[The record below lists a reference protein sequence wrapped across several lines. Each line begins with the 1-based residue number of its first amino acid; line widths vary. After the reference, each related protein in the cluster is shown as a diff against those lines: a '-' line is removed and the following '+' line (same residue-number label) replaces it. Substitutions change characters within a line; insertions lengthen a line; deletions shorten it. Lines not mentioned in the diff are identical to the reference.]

1 MTGHVYWIFDLEI
14 KEGVYDAFEALMKE
28 MVEATKADEP
38 GALNY
43 EWSVSEDKKTC
54 HILERFESSEA
65 ALIHMGNFGSKFAGR
80 FMEVLKPKKIT
91 IYGHPSE
98 KVLNGLSRMGAVHMP
113 SVGGFSR

>member
-14 KEGVYDAFEALMKE
+14 RDGAYDKFEALMGE
-28 MVEATKADEP
+28 MIAATKADEP

-54 HILERFESSEA
+54 HILERFENSDA
-65 ALIHMGNFGSKFAGR
+65 ALIHMGNFGSKFAAR
-80 FMEVLKPKKIT
+80 FMDVLIPRKMT
-91 IYGHPSE
+91 VYGDPSE
-98 KVLNGLSRMGAVHMP
+98 KVMKGLSRMGAVQMP